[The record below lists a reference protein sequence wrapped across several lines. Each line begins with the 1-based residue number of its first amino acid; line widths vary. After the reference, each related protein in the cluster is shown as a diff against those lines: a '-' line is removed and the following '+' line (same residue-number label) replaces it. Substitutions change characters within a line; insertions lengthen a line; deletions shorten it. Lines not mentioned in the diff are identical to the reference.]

1 MRRVILTALIM
12 VGVATTLAAQ
22 TFKGSFRNEELK
34 ITMELD
40 LYNDSVPVPGI
51 DDEYCYGY
59 LRGNIN
65 GMWVILR
72 VTSVG
77 EDKALVRAACDNG
90 SDAQNLELTFV
101 DDKLQVRQVDDTF
114 IKGIAGK
121 KYVKLPKP
129 FFLYK

>member
-1 MRRVILTALIM
+1 MKRMAMTVLLM
-12 VGVATTLAAQ
+12 VGMVTSLAAQ

-51 DDEYCYGY
+51 EDEYCYGY

-65 GMWVILR
+65 GMWVILK
-72 VTSVG
+72 VTSLS
-77 EDKALVRAACDNG
+77 EDKAIVRAACDNG
-90 SDAQNLELTFV
+90 SDAQNLELTLV
-101 DDKLQVRQVDDTF
+101 DGKLQVKQMDDTF
-114 IKGIAGK
+114 IKGVSGK

-129 FFLYK
+129 FFVYK